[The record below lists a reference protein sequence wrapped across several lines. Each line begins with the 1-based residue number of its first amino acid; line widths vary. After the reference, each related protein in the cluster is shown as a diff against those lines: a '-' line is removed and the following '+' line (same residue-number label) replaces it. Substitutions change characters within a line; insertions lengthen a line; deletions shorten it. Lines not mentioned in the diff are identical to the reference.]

1 MFRKMELFETTLF
14 KGKTQPVS
22 YEQVKSAYLKVKS
35 QGGKGGVDGIEL
47 PDYEANRTKNLYKL
61 WNRMAS
67 GSYHPHAVRSVEI
80 PKSDGSKRLL
90 GIPTIED
97 RIAQQVVK
105 DVLEPRM
112 EAIFDID
119 SYGYRPHKSAHDAIG
134 QCRSRCFKQPYVI
147 DLDIK
152 GFFDNIDHALM
163 MQVMHYYVSEK
174 WVLLYVERWL
184 KCPLQTRTGEVL
196 ERTQGTPQ
204 GGVISPLLANMFL
217 HVVFDGWMRHNL
229 PLIKWERYADDIII
243 HCNSE
248 TEARAVLKSVETR
261 LEKVGLRTHPEKTKI
276 VYCKTGRRTDSYPL
290 ISFTFLGYCFK
301 PRQCADKHGTLF
313 LSFTPSISPKAI
325 KSIRDDVRKY
335 RIHRLTHLELPEI
348 AHLFAAKLR
357 GWLRYYGEF
366 TRSGIGTLLQYWFNE
381 KLGHWVKNK
390 YKTCRGSIKKGMTKL
405 KEICE
410 DFPNLFVHWQQ
421 GFRP

>member
-1 MFRKMELFETTLF
+1 MELFETTLF

-22 YEQVKSAYLKVKS
+22 YEQVKCAYAKVKAN
-35 QGGKGGVDGIEL
+35 GGRGGVDGTEL
-47 PDYEANRTKNLYKL
+47 SDYEANRVNNLYKL

-67 GSYHPHAVRSVEI
+67 GSYHPRAVRSVEI
-80 PKSDGSKRLL
+80 PKRDGSKRLL
-90 GIPTIED
+90 GIPTIDD

-105 DVLEPRM
+105 EVIEPRM
-112 EAIFDID
+112 ESIFDID

-134 QCRSRCFKQPYVI
+134 QCRTRCFKQPYVI

-163 MQVMHYYVSEK
+163 MQVMRYYVSEK

-184 KCPLQTRTGEVL
+184 KSPLQKKTGEII

-217 HVVFDGWMRHNL
+217 HVVFDGWMRQHF

-248 TEARAVLKSVETR
+248 SEAQCVLKSVEGR
-261 LEKVGLRTHPEKTKI
+261 LETVGLKAHPEKTKI
-276 VYCKTGRRTDSYPL
+276 VYCKTGRRTDSYPI
-290 ISFTFLGYCFK
+290 ISFNFLGYCFK
-301 PRQCADKHGTLF
+301 PRQCLDKHGTLF
-313 LSFTPSISPKAI
+313 LNFTPSISPTAI
-325 KSIRDDVRKY
+325 KSIRDEVRKY
-335 RIHRLTHLELPEI
+335 RIHRLTHLDLPQI

-366 TRSGIGTLLQYWFNE
+366 TRSGIRTLLQYWFNE

-390 YKTCRGSIKKGMTKL
+390 YKTCRRSIRKGMEKL
-405 KEICE
+405 KEICN

-421 GFRP
+421 GCRP